1 LSHRRLTPLQAELLK
16 AFFQREGRFRLTGGG
31 ALAGF
36 LTGHRSTEDL
46 DLFTAEPV
54 LDEGDRALESAARA
68 LAATVER
75 LQTSEHFRRRLVR
88 RGGEALVVDLVVDLA
103 PHEATRELTVEGI
116 RLDGPRE
123 ILANKLCA
131 LVSRSEPRDLVDVKV
146 LESAGLDLEQALR
159 DAHQKDA
166 GVTPAQLGWVLSGW
180 SIGDDAR
187 IPGGETPAA
196 LRGYLEQLRGRLAR
210 MGWPLSRT

>member
-1 LSHRRLTPLQAELLK
+1 MSNRKLTALQAELLT

-36 LTGHRSTEDL
+36 LTGHRATEDL

-54 LDEGDRALESAARA
+54 LDDGDRALESAARA
-68 LAATVER
+68 LGASLER
-75 LQTSEHFRRRLVR
+75 LQTSEYFRRRLVR
-88 RGGEALVVDLVVDLA
+88 RGGEGLVVDLVVDLA
-103 PHEATRELTVEGI
+103 PHETARELTVDGI
-116 RLDGPRE
+116 RMDGPRE
-123 ILANKLCA
+123 IFANKLCA
-131 LVSRSEPRDLVDVKV
+131 LVSRSEPRDLVDVMV
-146 LESAGLDLEQALR
+146 LESRGHDLEQALR
-159 DAHQKDA
+159 DAHAKDG

-196 LRGYLEQLRGRLAR
+196 LRSYLEQLRARLAR
-210 MGWPLSRT
+210 VGWPLS